1 LAPSTARFLKAP
13 SPACNSLK
21 NGANFQTSEPS
32 KLEKGR
38 FHPKK
43 YRKTCDFMGF
53 ILDLNQTN
61 CDFMGFIL
69 QPWVCWDDDLA
80 DFMGTPLL
88 GID

>member
-1 LAPSTARFLKAP
+1 
-13 SPACNSLK
+13 
-21 NGANFQTSEPS
+21 
-32 KLEKGR
+32 
-38 FHPKK
+38 
-43 YRKTCDFMGF
+43 MGF

>member
-1 LAPSTARFLKAP
+1 
-13 SPACNSLK
+13 
-21 NGANFQTSEPS
+21 
-32 KLEKGR
+32 
-38 FHPKK
+38 
-43 YRKTCDFMGF
+43 MGF

-80 DFMGTPLL
+80 DSMGTPLL